1 MNNQNPFEYE
11 AANNLKPEDIIEYY
25 IEDFNFSRF
34 IQSTKNIFLIGER
47 GSGKTMALLYN
58 SFPIQYE
65 IQKKTGNVSFEK
77 IGIHIPCNTPLFMKK
92 EYLLIPDNYK
102 KAIICEHYLVLSILY
117 SVASTLNEIEE
128 IVSETNENPNNINEK
143 LFDEIEYVWDV
154 QLDRTSKTFYN
165 AIMKYV
171 NREAITTQ
179 RKINAFDSD
188 SFYESALSFS
198 SSVLPFLQMMREI
211 NLMSETHFLLMIDD
225 AHDMNEYQIKA
236 LNSWIAYRDHSLFSF
251 KVATVKV
258 DRPTH
263 ITSTGGSIL
272 EGHDFITVDME
283 QAYQNE
289 ETDFYKLSKQIV
301 EKRLQRI
308 GVNSTAEEFFPMN
321 PSMKKD
327 LEDCREQA
335 RKSAV
340 EIYGKEKTKAV
351 SDYVYKYQ
359 RAIYFRIRSDR
370 ANKPP
375 YSGFET
381 IVDISTGVVR
391 NLLDPCYWMYDS
403 VMNTEKSSIKYIVPK
418 IQTNIIV
425 ERSQRMWNDLRAGL
439 DKIVNNCNAED
450 AKHIL
455 CLFENLMALFSQRL
469 KMDISEPRAIVFSI
483 SQTDTFPDQYK
494 SIISLLKIAQRA
506 QYLYT
511 RMGVAKDKGKQEAY
525 YVPNRMLFPFYGLD
539 PHGQYARVSL
549 KTTDLYNAAF
559 HNKSI
564 PMVSFDEKNDP
575 SQLVLEYG
583 E

>member
-1 MNNQNPFEYE
+1 MNVQHNPFEFE
-11 AANNLKPEDIIEYY
+11 AANNLSSEDIIDYY

-58 SFPIQYE
+58 SFPIQYA
-65 IQKKTGNVSFEK
+65 IQKKAGEVSFEK

-92 EYLLIPDNYK
+92 EYLLIPEDYK
-102 KAIICEHYLVLSILY
+102 KSIICEHYLVLSILY
-117 SVASTLNEIEE
+117 SIANTLNEIEE
-128 IVSETNENPNNINEK
+128 IVRETSEIQEK
-143 LFDEIEYVWDV
+143 LYDEIEYIWDV
-154 QLDRTSKTFYN
+154 QLDRSSSSFYN
-165 AIMKYV
+165 AIKKFV

-188 SFYESALSFS
+188 SFYENALSFS
-198 SSVLPFLQMMREI
+198 SSVLPFLQMMREV
-211 NLMSETHFLLMIDD
+211 NPMTETHFLLMIDD

-272 EGHDFITVDME
+272 EGHDYITVDME

-289 ETDFYKLSKQIV
+289 ETDFYQLSKQII
-301 EKRLQRI
+301 ERRLQRI
-308 GVNSTAEEFFPMN
+308 GVNNTAEEFFPMN

-327 LEDCREQA
+327 LEECREQA
-335 RKSAV
+335 RKIGV
-340 EIYGKEKTKAV
+340 KKYGEGKTKAV

-359 RAIYFRIRSDR
+359 RAIYFRNRSDR

-403 VMNTEKSSIKYIVPK
+403 VLNTEKSSIKNITPK
-418 IQTNIIV
+418 IQTDIIV

-455 CLFENLMALFSQRL
+455 WLFENLMALFSQRL

-483 SQTDTFPDQYK
+483 SQTDAFPDKYA

-511 RMGVAKDKGKQEAY
+511 RIGVAKDKGKQEAY

-549 KTTDLYNAAF
+549 KATDLYNAAF
-559 HNKSI
+559 NNKSI
-564 PMVSFDEKNDP
+564 PMESFNEKNEHG
-575 SQLVLEYG
+575 QLVLEYG

>member
-1 MNNQNPFEYE
+1 MTKNPFEYE
-11 AANNLKPEDIIEYY
+11 AANNLRPEDIIDYY

-58 SFPIQYE
+58 SFPIKYAIGKNE
-65 IQKKTGNVSFEK
+65 GRVSFEK

-92 EYLLIPDNYK
+92 EYLLIPEDYK

-117 SVASTLNEIEE
+117 SIANTLNEIGE
-128 IVSETNENPNNINEK
+128 IVSETNDVKEK
-143 LFDEIEYVWDV
+143 LYNEIEYIWDV
-154 QLDRTSKTFYN
+154 QLDRTSPTFYN
-165 AIMKYV
+165 AIMKFV

-188 SFYESALSFS
+188 SFYENALSFS

-211 NLMSETHFLLMIDD
+211 NLMSRTHFLLMIDD

-289 ETDFYKLSKQIV
+289 ETDFYKLSKRIV

-308 GVNSTAEEFFPMN
+308 GVSSTAEEFFPMN
-321 PSMKKD
+321 SSMKKD
-327 LEDCREQA
+327 LEECREEA
-335 RKSAV
+335 RRIGV
-340 EIYGKEKTKAV
+340 EKYGEDKKHSV
-351 SDYVYKYQ
+351 SDFVYKYQ
-359 RAIYFRIRSDR
+359 RAIYFRNRKDK

-403 VMNTEKSSIKYIVPK
+403 VMNTEKSNIRLITPQ
-418 IQTNIIV
+418 IQTNIII
-425 ERSQRMWNDLRAGL
+425 ERSQRIWETLQNGL
-439 DKIVNNCNAED
+439 DKVVNNCSAED
-450 AKHIL
+450 AKQIL
-455 CLFENLMALFSQRL
+455 NLFKNLMELFAKRL
-469 KMDISEPRAIVFSI
+469 KLDISEPRAIVFSI
-483 SQTDTFPDQYK
+483 SQVDSFPEKYA
-494 SIISLLKIAQRA
+494 SIRRLLKIAQRA

-511 RMGVAKDKGKQEAY
+511 RMGVAKDKGKQEIY
-525 YVPNRMLFPFYGLD
+525 YVPNRLLFPNFGLD

-559 HNKSI
+559 YNSPI
-564 PMVSFDEKNDP
+564 PMDSFDDKNEP
-575 SQLVLEYG
+575 QQLFIDYG

>member
-1 MNNQNPFEYE
+1 MSIHNPFEYE
-11 AANNLKPEDIIEYY
+11 AANNLKPEDIIDYY

-58 SFPIQYE
+58 SFPIQYA
-65 IQKKTGNVSFEK
+65 IQKKTGVVSFEK

-92 EYLLIPDNYK
+92 EYLLIPDDYK

-117 SVASTLNEIEE
+117 SIANTLNEIEE
-128 IVSETNENPNNINEK
+128 IVNETNGIKEN
-143 LFDEIEYVWDV
+143 LFDEIEYVWDI
-154 QLDRTSKTFYN
+154 QLDRTSKTFYS
-165 AIMKYV
+165 AIMKFV

-188 SFYESALSFS
+188 SFYENALSFS
-198 SSVLPFLQMMREI
+198 SSVLPFLQIIREI
-211 NLMSETHFLLMIDD
+211 NLLSKTHFLLMIDD

-258 DRPTH
+258 DRPTR

-289 ETDFYKLSKQIV
+289 ETDFFKLSKRII
-301 EKRLQRI
+301 EKRLERI
-308 GVNSTAEEFFPMN
+308 GVTSTAEEFFPMN
-321 PSMKKD
+321 SSMQKD
-327 LEDCREQA
+327 LEECREEA
-335 RKSAV
+335 RRIGV
-340 EIYGKEKTKAV
+340 EKYGEGKTKSV
-351 SDYVYKYQ
+351 SDFVYKYQ
-359 RAIYFRIRSDR
+359 RAIYFRNRSDK

-403 VMNTEKSSIKYIVPK
+403 VMNTEKDNIENISPL
-418 IQTNIIV
+418 IQTNIIID
-425 ERSQRMWNDLRAGL
+425 RSQRMWDTLQSGL
-439 DKIVNNCNAED
+439 DKVVNNCSSED
-450 AKHIL
+450 AKRIL
-455 CLFENLMALFSQRL
+455 NLFKNLMALFSQRL

-483 SQTDTFPDQYK
+483 SQTDAYPDKYT
-494 SIISLLKIAQRA
+494 SIINLLKIAQRA

-511 RMGVAKDKGKQEAY
+511 RMGVGKDKGKQETY
-525 YVPNRMLFPFYGLD
+525 YVPNRLLFPFYGLD

-549 KTTDLYNAAF
+549 KTTVLYNAAF
-559 HNKSI
+559 HNQSI
-564 PMVSFDEKNDP
+564 PMDSFSDKNNP
-575 SQLVLEYG
+575 NQLSLNYG

>member
-1 MNNQNPFEYE
+1 MSIRNPFEYE
-11 AANNLKPEDIIEYY
+11 AANNLKSEDIIDYY

-58 SFPIQYE
+58 SFPIQYA
-65 IQKKTGNVSFEK
+65 IQKKAGKVSFEK

-92 EYLLIPDNYK
+92 EYLLIPVDYK
-102 KAIICEHYLVLSILY
+102 QAIICEHYLVLSILY
-117 SVASTLNEIEE
+117 SIANTLSEIED
-128 IVSETNENPNNINEK
+128 IVYETNDIKEK
-143 LFDEIEYVWDV
+143 LYDEIEYVWDV
-154 QLDRTSKTFYN
+154 QLDRTSPTFFD
-165 AIMKYV
+165 AIMRFV

-179 RKINAFDSD
+179 KRINAFDSD

-198 SSVLPFLQMMREI
+198 SSVLPFLQMMREV

-258 DRPTH
+258 DRPTR

-289 ETDFYKLSKQIV
+289 ETDFYKLSKRIV

-308 GVNSTAEEFFPMN
+308 GVSGTAEEFFPIN
-321 PSMKKD
+321 PSMEKD
-327 LEDCREQA
+327 LDECREEAKKIGVEKYGESQK
-335 RKSAV
+335 KS
-340 EIYGKEKTKAV
+340 V
-351 SDYVYKYQ
+351 SDFVYKYQ
-359 RAIYFRIRSDR
+359 RAIYFRNRKDK

-403 VMNTEKSSIKYIVPK
+403 VMNTEKSNIKLIAPQ
-418 IQTNIIV
+418 IQTNIII
-425 ERSQRMWNDLRAGL
+425 ERSQRMWDTLESGL
-439 DKIVNNCNAED
+439 DKVVNDCNSDD
-450 AKHIL
+450 AKHVL
-455 CLFENLMALFSQRL
+455 NLFKNLMALFSQRL

-483 SQTDTFPDQYK
+483 SQTDTFPDKYK

-511 RMGVAKDKGKQEAY
+511 RMGVAKDKGKQEVY

-549 KTTDLYNAAF
+549 KTMDLYNAAF
-559 HNKSI
+559 HNQAI
-564 PMVSFDEKNDP
+564 PIESFNDKNEP
-575 SQLVLEYG
+575 NQLVLDYG

>member
-1 MNNQNPFEYE
+1 MSIRNPFEYE
-11 AANNLKPEDIIEYY
+11 AANNLKSEDIIDYY

-58 SFPIQYE
+58 SFPIQYA
-65 IQKKTGNVSFEK
+65 IQKKAGKVSFEK

-92 EYLLIPDNYK
+92 EYLLIPVDYK
-102 KAIICEHYLVLSILY
+102 QAIICEHYLVLSILY
-117 SVASTLNEIEE
+117 SIANTLSEIED
-128 IVSETNENPNNINEK
+128 IVYETNDIKEK
-143 LFDEIEYVWDV
+143 LYDEIEYVWDV
-154 QLDRTSKTFYN
+154 QLDRTSPTFFD
-165 AIMKYV
+165 AIMRFV

-179 RKINAFDSD
+179 KRINAFDSD

-198 SSVLPFLQMMREI
+198 SSVLPFLQMMREV

-258 DRPTH
+258 DRPTR

-289 ETDFYKLSKQIV
+289 ETDFYKLSKRIV

-308 GVNSTAEEFFPMN
+308 GVSGTAEEFFPIN
-321 PSMKKD
+321 PSMEKD
-327 LEDCREQA
+327 LDECREEAKKIGVEKYGESQK
-335 RKSAV
+335 KS
-340 EIYGKEKTKAV
+340 V
-351 SDYVYKYQ
+351 SDFVYKYQ
-359 RAIYFRIRSDR
+359 RAIYFRNRKDK

-403 VMNTEKSSIKYIVPK
+403 VMNTEKSNIKLIAPQ
-418 IQTNIIV
+418 IQTNIII
-425 ERSQRMWNDLRAGL
+425 ERSQRMWDTLESGL
-439 DKIVNNCNAED
+439 DKVVNNCNSDD
-450 AKHIL
+450 AKHVL
-455 CLFENLMALFSQRL
+455 NLFKNLMALFSQRL

-483 SQTDTFPDQYK
+483 SQTDTFPDKYK

-511 RMGVAKDKGKQEAY
+511 RMGVAKDKGKQEVY

-559 HNKSI
+559 HNQAI
-564 PMVSFDEKNDP
+564 PIESFNDKNEP
-575 SQLVLEYG
+575 NQLVLDYG

>member
-1 MNNQNPFEYE
+1 MTKNPFEYE
-11 AANNLKPEDIIEYY
+11 AANNLRPEDIIDYY

-58 SFPIQYE
+58 SFPIKYAIGKNE
-65 IQKKTGNVSFEK
+65 GRVSFEK

-92 EYLLIPDNYK
+92 EYLLIPEDYK

-117 SVASTLNEIEE
+117 SIANTLNEIGE
-128 IVSETNENPNNINEK
+128 IVSETNDVKEK
-143 LFDEIEYVWDV
+143 LYNEIEYIWDV
-154 QLDRTSKTFYN
+154 QLDRTSPTFYN
-165 AIMKYV
+165 AIMKFV
-171 NREAITTQ
+171 NREAISTQ

-188 SFYESALSFS
+188 SFYENALSFS

-211 NLMSETHFLLMIDD
+211 NLMSRTHFLLMIDD

-289 ETDFYKLSKQIV
+289 ETDFYKLSKRIV

-308 GVNSTAEEFFPMN
+308 GVSSTAEEFFPMN
-321 PSMKKD
+321 SSMKKD
-327 LEDCREQA
+327 LEECREEA
-335 RKSAV
+335 RRIGV
-340 EIYGKEKTKAV
+340 EKYGEDKKHSV
-351 SDYVYKYQ
+351 SDFVYKYQ
-359 RAIYFRIRSDR
+359 RAIYFRNRKDK

-403 VMNTEKSSIKYIVPK
+403 VMNTEKSNIRLITPQ
-418 IQTNIIV
+418 IQTNIII
-425 ERSQRMWNDLRAGL
+425 ERSQRIWETLQNGL
-439 DKIVNNCNAED
+439 DKVVNNCSAED
-450 AKHIL
+450 AKQIL
-455 CLFENLMALFSQRL
+455 NLFKNLMELFAKRL
-469 KMDISEPRAIVFSI
+469 KLDISEPRAIVFSI
-483 SQTDTFPDQYK
+483 SQVDSFPEKYA
-494 SIISLLKIAQRA
+494 SIRRLLKIAQRA

-511 RMGVAKDKGKQEAY
+511 RMGVAKDKGKQEIY
-525 YVPNRMLFPFYGLD
+525 YVPNRLLFPNFGLD

-559 HNKSI
+559 YNYPI
-564 PMVSFDEKNDP
+564 PMDSFDDKNEP
-575 SQLVLEYG
+575 QQLFIDYG

>member
-1 MNNQNPFEYE
+1 MMKNPFEYE
-11 AANNLKPEDIIEYY
+11 AANNLRPEDIIDYY

-58 SFPIQYE
+58 SFPIKYA
-65 IQKKTGNVSFEK
+65 IGKKKSGVSFEK

-102 KAIICEHYLVLSILY
+102 KAIISEHYLVLSILY
-117 SVASTLNEIEE
+117 SIAKTLNGIEE
-128 IVSETNENPNNINEK
+128 IVNETNLIEK
-143 LFDEIEYVWDV
+143 KLYDETEYVWDV
-154 QLDRTSKTFYN
+154 QLDRTSSSFYN
-165 AIMKYV
+165 AIMKFV
-171 NREAITTQ
+171 NREAVTTQ
-179 RKINAFDSD
+179 KKVNAFDSD
-188 SFYESALSFS
+188 SFYENALSFS
-198 SSVLPFLQMMREI
+198 SSVLPFLQMIKEI
-211 NLMSETHFLLMIDD
+211 SIMSETHFLLMIDD
-225 AHDMNEYQIKA
+225 AHDMNEYQIRA

-289 ETDFYKLSKQIV
+289 ETDFYKLSKHII

-308 GVNSTAEEFFPMN
+308 GISDAAEVFFPIN
-321 PSMKKD
+321 SSMEKD
-327 LEDCREQA
+327 LEICREEA
-335 RKSAV
+335 RKIGI
-340 EIYGKEKTKAV
+340 EKYGEDKNKSV
-351 SDYVYKYQ
+351 NDFVYKYH
-359 RAIYFRIRSDR
+359 RAIYFRNRKDK

-403 VMNTEKSSIKYIVPK
+403 VMNTEKSNIRFITPQ
-418 IQTNIIV
+418 IQTNIII
-425 ERSQRMWNDLRAGL
+425 ERSQRLWETLQNGL
-439 DKIVNNCNAED
+439 DKVVNDCSAED
-450 AKHIL
+450 AKHIFNIFKKL
-455 CLFENLMALFSQRL
+455 MELFAKRL
-469 KMDISEPRAIVFSI
+469 KLNISEPRAIVFSI
-483 SQTDTFPDQYK
+483 SQVESYPEKYA
-494 SIISLLKIAQRA
+494 SIIHLLKIAQRA

-511 RMGVAKDKGKQEAY
+511 RLGVAKDKGKQETY
-525 YVPNRMLFPFYGLD
+525 YVPNRLLFPNFGLD

-559 HNKSI
+559 NNHPI
-564 PMVSFDEKNDP
+564 PMDSFDDRNEP
-575 SQLVLEYG
+575 QQLFLDYG

>member
-1 MNNQNPFEYE
+1 MTKNPFEYE
-11 AANNLKPEDIIEYY
+11 AANNLRPEDIIDYY

-58 SFPIQYE
+58 SFPIKYAIGKNE
-65 IQKKTGNVSFEK
+65 GRVSFEK

-92 EYLLIPDNYK
+92 EYLLIPEDYK

-117 SVASTLNEIEE
+117 SIANTLNEIGE
-128 IVSETNENPNNINEK
+128 IVSETNDVKEK
-143 LFDEIEYVWDV
+143 LYNEIEYIWDV
-154 QLDRTSKTFYN
+154 QLDRTSPTFYT
-165 AIMKYV
+165 AIMKFV

-188 SFYESALSFS
+188 SFYENALSFS

-211 NLMSETHFLLMIDD
+211 NLMSRTHFLLMIDD

-289 ETDFYKLSKQIV
+289 ETDFYKLSKRIV

-308 GVNSTAEEFFPMN
+308 GVSSTAEEFFPMN
-321 PSMKKD
+321 SSMKKD
-327 LEDCREQA
+327 LEECREEA
-335 RKSAV
+335 RRIGV
-340 EIYGKEKTKAV
+340 EKYGEDKKHSV
-351 SDYVYKYQ
+351 SDFVYKYQ
-359 RAIYFRIRSDR
+359 RAIYFRNRKDK

-403 VMNTEKSSIKYIVPK
+403 VMNTEKSNIRLITPQ
-418 IQTNIIV
+418 IQTNIII
-425 ERSQRMWNDLRAGL
+425 ERSQRIWETLQNGL
-439 DKIVNNCNAED
+439 DKVVNNCSAED
-450 AKHIL
+450 AKQIL
-455 CLFENLMALFSQRL
+455 NLFKNLMELFAKRL
-469 KMDISEPRAIVFSI
+469 KLDISEPRAIVFSI
-483 SQTDTFPDQYK
+483 SQVDSFPEKYA
-494 SIISLLKIAQRA
+494 SIRRLLKIAQRA

-511 RMGVAKDKGKQEAY
+511 RMGVAKDKGKQEIY
-525 YVPNRMLFPFYGLD
+525 YVPNRLLFPNFGLD

-559 HNKSI
+559 YNYPI
-564 PMVSFDEKNDP
+564 PMDSFDDKNEP
-575 SQLVLEYG
+575 QQLFIDYG

>member
-1 MNNQNPFEYE
+1 MMKVLQNPFEYE
-11 AANNLKPEDIIEYY
+11 AANNLSHEDIIDFY

-58 SFPIQYE
+58 SFLIQYAIE
-65 IQKKTGNVSFEK
+65 KKKGQISFEK

-92 EYLLIPDNYK
+92 EYLLIPDDYK

-117 SVASTLNEIEE
+117 SIANTLNEIDE
-128 IVSETNENPNNINEK
+128 IVIGTNEVEES
-143 LFDEIEYVWDV
+143 LYDEIEYIWDIK
-154 QLDRTSKTFYN
+154 LDRTSKTFYS
-165 AIMKYV
+165 AIMKFV

-188 SFYESALSFS
+188 SFYENALSFS
-198 SSVLPFLQMMREI
+198 SSVLPFLQMLREI
-211 NLMSETHFLLMIDD
+211 KLLSETHFLLMIDD

-258 DRPTH
+258 DRPTR

-289 ETDFYKLSKQIV
+289 ETDFYKLSKRIV

-308 GVNSTAEEFFPMN
+308 GITDTAEEFFPMN
-321 PSMKKD
+321 SSMKKD
-327 LEDCREQA
+327 LEKCREEA
-335 RKSAV
+335 KRMGVEKYGEEKKKS
-340 EIYGKEKTKAV
+340 V
-351 SDYVYKYQ
+351 SDFIYKYQ
-359 RAIYFRIRSDR
+359 RAIYFRNRNDK

-403 VMNTEKSSIKYIVPK
+403 VMNTEKSNISYIAPQ
-418 IQTNIIV
+418 IQTNIII
-425 ERSQRMWNDLRAGL
+425 ERSQRMWDTLQSGL
-439 DKIVNNCNAED
+439 DKVVNNCNSED

-455 CLFENLMALFSQRL
+455 DLFKNLMALFSQRL

-483 SQTDTFPDQYK
+483 SQTDAFPDKYT

-511 RMGVAKDKGKQEAY
+511 RMGVAKDKGKQETY
-525 YVPNRMLFPFYGLD
+525 YVLNRLLFPFYGLD

-559 HNKSI
+559 HNQPI
-564 PMVSFDEKNDP
+564 PMDSFSDKNEP
-575 SQLVLEYG
+575 NQLRLDYG

>member
-1 MNNQNPFEYE
+1 MTKNPFEYE
-11 AANNLKPEDIIEYY
+11 AANNLRPEDIIDYY

-58 SFPIQYE
+58 SFPIKYAIGKNE
-65 IQKKTGNVSFEK
+65 GRVSFEK

-92 EYLLIPDNYK
+92 EYLLIPEDYK

-117 SVASTLNEIEE
+117 SIANTLNEIGE
-128 IVSETNENPNNINEK
+128 IVSETNDVKEK
-143 LFDEIEYVWDV
+143 LYNEIEYIWDV
-154 QLDRTSKTFYN
+154 QLDRTSPTFYN
-165 AIMKYV
+165 AIMKFV

-188 SFYESALSFS
+188 SFYENALSFS

-211 NLMSETHFLLMIDD
+211 NLMSRTHFLLMIDD

-289 ETDFYKLSKQIV
+289 ETDFYKLSKRIV

-308 GVNSTAEEFFPMN
+308 GVSSTAEEFFPMN
-321 PSMKKD
+321 SSMKKD
-327 LEDCREQA
+327 LEECREEA
-335 RKSAV
+335 RRIGV
-340 EIYGKEKTKAV
+340 EKYGEDKKHSV
-351 SDYVYKYQ
+351 SDFVYKYQ
-359 RAIYFRIRSDR
+359 RAIYFRNRKDK

-403 VMNTEKSSIKYIVPK
+403 VMNTEKSNIRLITPQ
-418 IQTNIIV
+418 IQTNIII
-425 ERSQRMWNDLRAGL
+425 ERSQRIWETLQNGL
-439 DKIVNNCNAED
+439 DKVVNNCSAED
-450 AKHIL
+450 AKQIL
-455 CLFENLMALFSQRL
+455 NLFKNLMELFAKRL
-469 KMDISEPRAIVFSI
+469 KLDISEPRAIVFSI
-483 SQTDTFPDQYK
+483 SQVDSFPEKYA
-494 SIISLLKIAQRA
+494 SIRRLLKIAQRA

-511 RMGVAKDKGKQEAY
+511 RMGVAKNKGKQEIY
-525 YVPNRMLFPFYGLD
+525 YVPNRLLFPNFGLD

-559 HNKSI
+559 YNYPI
-564 PMVSFDEKNDP
+564 PMDSFDDKNEP
-575 SQLVLEYG
+575 QQLFIDYG

>member
-1 MNNQNPFEYE
+1 MSIHNPFEYE
-11 AANNLKPEDIIEYY
+11 AANNLKQEDIIDYY

-58 SFPIQYE
+58 SFPIQYA
-65 IQKKTGNVSFEK
+65 IQKKAGIVSFEK

-92 EYLLIPDNYK
+92 EYLLIPDDYK

-117 SVASTLNEIEE
+117 SIANTLNEIEE
-128 IVSETNENPNNINEK
+128 IVNETNGIKENLFNE
-143 LFDEIEYVWDV
+143 LEYVWDI
-154 QLDRTSKTFYN
+154 QLDRTSKTFYS
-165 AIMKYV
+165 AIMKFI

-188 SFYESALSFS
+188 SFYENALSFS

-211 NLMSETHFLLMIDD
+211 NLLSKTHFLLMIDD

-258 DRPTH
+258 DRPTR

-289 ETDFYKLSKQIV
+289 ETDFYKLSKRII
-301 EKRLQRI
+301 EKRLERI
-308 GVNSTAEEFFPMN
+308 GVSSTAEEFFPMN
-321 PSMKKD
+321 SSMQKD
-327 LEDCREQA
+327 LERCREEA
-335 RKSAV
+335 RRIGMEK
-340 EIYGKEKTKAV
+340 YGEEKTKSV
-351 SDYVYKYQ
+351 SDFVYKYQ
-359 RAIYFRIRSDR
+359 RAIYFRNRSDK

-403 VMNTEKSSIKYIVPK
+403 VMNTEKNNIEYISPL
-418 IQTNIIV
+418 IQTNIIID
-425 ERSQRMWNDLRAGL
+425 RSQRMWDTLQSGL
-439 DKIVNNCNAED
+439 DKVVNNCSSED
-450 AKHIL
+450 AKRIL
-455 CLFENLMALFSQRL
+455 NLFKNLMVLFSHRL
-469 KMDISEPRAIVFSI
+469 KMEISEPRAIVFSI
-483 SQTDTFPDQYK
+483 SQTDAYPDKYT

-511 RMGVAKDKGKQEAY
+511 RMGVGKDKGKQETY
-525 YVPNRMLFPFYGLD
+525 YVPNRLLFPFYGLD

-549 KTTDLYNAAF
+549 KATVLYNAAF
-559 HNKSI
+559 HNQSI
-564 PMVSFDEKNDP
+564 PMDSFNDKNNP
-575 SQLVLEYG
+575 NQLILDYG

>member
-1 MNNQNPFEYE
+1 MTKNPFEYE
-11 AANNLKPEDIIEYY
+11 AANNLRPEDIIDYY

-58 SFPIQYE
+58 SFPIKYAIGKNE
-65 IQKKTGNVSFEK
+65 GRVSFEK

-92 EYLLIPDNYK
+92 EYLLIPEDYK

-117 SVASTLNEIEE
+117 SIANTLNEIGE
-128 IVSETNENPNNINEK
+128 IVSETNDVKEK
-143 LFDEIEYVWDV
+143 LYNEIEYIWDV
-154 QLDRTSKTFYN
+154 QLDRTSPTFYN
-165 AIMKYV
+165 AIMKFV

-188 SFYESALSFS
+188 SFYENALSFS

-211 NLMSETHFLLMIDD
+211 NLMSRTHFLLMIDD

-289 ETDFYKLSKQIV
+289 ETDFYKLSKRIV

-308 GVNSTAEEFFPMN
+308 GVSSTAEEFFPMN
-321 PSMKKD
+321 SSMKKD
-327 LEDCREQA
+327 LEECREEA
-335 RKSAV
+335 RRIGV
-340 EIYGKEKTKAV
+340 EKYGEDKKHSV
-351 SDYVYKYQ
+351 SDFVYKYQ
-359 RAIYFRIRSDR
+359 RAIYFRNRKDK

-403 VMNTEKSSIKYIVPK
+403 VMNTEKSNIRLITPQ
-418 IQTNIIV
+418 IQTNIII
-425 ERSQRMWNDLRAGL
+425 ERSQRIWETLQNGL
-439 DKIVNNCNAED
+439 DKVVNNCSAED
-450 AKHIL
+450 AKQIL
-455 CLFENLMALFSQRL
+455 NLFKNLMELFAKRL
-469 KMDISEPRAIVFSI
+469 KLDISEPRAIVFSI
-483 SQTDTFPDQYK
+483 SQVDSFPEK
-494 SIISLLKIAQRA
+494 NASIRRLLKIAQRA

-511 RMGVAKDKGKQEAY
+511 RMGVAKDKGKQEIY
-525 YVPNRMLFPFYGLD
+525 YVPNRLLFPNFGLD

-559 HNKSI
+559 YNYPI
-564 PMVSFDEKNDP
+564 PMDSFDDKNEP
-575 SQLVLEYG
+575 QQLFIDYG

>member
-1 MNNQNPFEYE
+1 MTKNPFEYE
-11 AANNLKPEDIIEYY
+11 AANNLRPEDIIDYY

-58 SFPIQYE
+58 SFPIKYAIGKNE
-65 IQKKTGNVSFEK
+65 GRVSFEK

-92 EYLLIPDNYK
+92 EYLLIPEDYK

-117 SVASTLNEIEE
+117 SIANTLNEIGE
-128 IVSETNENPNNINEK
+128 IVSETNDVKEK
-143 LFDEIEYVWDV
+143 LYNEIEYIWDV
-154 QLDRTSKTFYN
+154 QLDRTSPTFYN
-165 AIMKYV
+165 AIMKFV

-188 SFYESALSFS
+188 SFYENALSFS

-211 NLMSETHFLLMIDD
+211 NLMSRTHFLLMIDD

-289 ETDFYKLSKQIV
+289 ETDFYKLSKRIV

-308 GVNSTAEEFFPMN
+308 GVSSTAEEFFPMN
-321 PSMKKD
+321 SSMKKD
-327 LEDCREQA
+327 LEECREEA
-335 RKSAV
+335 RRIGV
-340 EIYGKEKTKAV
+340 EKYGEDKKHSV
-351 SDYVYKYQ
+351 SDFVYKYQ
-359 RAIYFRIRSDR
+359 RAIYFRNRKDK

-403 VMNTEKSSIKYIVPK
+403 VMNTEKSNIRLITPQ
-418 IQTNIIV
+418 IQTNIII
-425 ERSQRMWNDLRAGL
+425 ERSQRIWETLQNGL
-439 DKIVNNCNAED
+439 DKVVNNCSAED
-450 AKHIL
+450 AKQIL
-455 CLFENLMALFSQRL
+455 NLFKNLMELFAKRL
-469 KMDISEPRAIVFSI
+469 KLDISEPRAIVFSI
-483 SQTDTFPDQYK
+483 SQVDSFPEKYA
-494 SIISLLKIAQRA
+494 SIRRLLKIAQRA

-511 RMGVAKDKGKQEAY
+511 RMGVAKDKGKQEIY
-525 YVPNRMLFPFYGLD
+525 YVPNRLLFPNFGLD

-559 HNKSI
+559 YNYPI
-564 PMVSFDEKNDP
+564 PMDSFDDKNEP
-575 SQLVLEYG
+575 QQLFIDYG

>member
-1 MNNQNPFEYE
+1 
-11 AANNLKPEDIIEYY
+11 
-25 IEDFNFSRF
+25 
-34 IQSTKNIFLIGER
+34 
-47 GSGKTMALLYN
+47 
-58 SFPIQYE
+58 
-65 IQKKTGNVSFEK
+65 
-77 IGIHIPCNTPLFMKK
+77 MK
-92 EYLLIPDNYK
+92 
-102 KAIICEHYLVLSILY
+102 
-117 SVASTLNEIEE
+117 
-128 IVSETNENPNNINEK
+128 
-143 LFDEIEYVWDV
+143 F
-154 QLDRTSKTFYN
+154 
-165 AIMKYV
+165 V

-188 SFYESALSFS
+188 SFYENALSFS

-211 NLMSETHFLLMIDD
+211 NLMSRTHFLLMIDD

-289 ETDFYKLSKQIV
+289 ETDFYKLSKRIV

-308 GVNSTAEEFFPMN
+308 GVSSTAEEFFPMN
-321 PSMKKD
+321 SSMKKD
-327 LEDCREQA
+327 LEECREEA
-335 RKSAV
+335 RRIGIEK
-340 EIYGKEKTKAV
+340 YGEEKKHSV

-359 RAIYFRIRSDR
+359 RAIYFRNRKDK

-403 VMNTEKSSIKYIVPK
+403 VMNTEKSNVRFITPQ
-418 IQTNIIV
+418 IQTNIII
-425 ERSQRMWNDLRAGL
+425 ERSQRMWDTLQSGL
-439 DKIVNNCNAED
+439 DKVVNNCSAED
-450 AKHIL
+450 AKQIL
-455 CLFENLMALFSQRL
+455 NLFKKLMELFAKRL
-469 KMDISEPRAIVFSI
+469 KLDISEPRAIVFSI
-483 SQTDTFPDQYK
+483 SQVDSFPEKYA
-494 SIISLLKIAQRA
+494 SIIHLLKIAQRA

-511 RMGVAKDKGKQEAY
+511 RMGVAKDKGKQEIY
-525 YVPNRMLFPFYGLD
+525 YVPNRLLFPNFGLD

-559 HNKSI
+559 YNSPI
-564 PMVSFDEKNDP
+564 PMDSFDDKNEP
-575 SQLVLEYG
+575 QQLFIDYG

>member
-1 MNNQNPFEYE
+1 MSIRNPFEYE
-11 AANNLKPEDIIEYY
+11 AANNLKSEDIIDYY

-58 SFPIQYE
+58 SFPIQYA
-65 IQKKTGNVSFEK
+65 IQKKAGKVSFEK

-92 EYLLIPDNYK
+92 EYLLIPVDYK
-102 KAIICEHYLVLSILY
+102 QAIICEHYLVLSILY
-117 SVASTLNEIEE
+117 SIANTLSEIED
-128 IVSETNENPNNINEK
+128 IVYETNDIKEK
-143 LFDEIEYVWDV
+143 LYDEIEYVWDV
-154 QLDRTSKTFYN
+154 QLDRTSPTFFD
-165 AIMKYV
+165 AIMRFV

-179 RKINAFDSD
+179 KKINAFDSD

-198 SSVLPFLQMMREI
+198 SSVLPFLQMMREV

-258 DRPTH
+258 DRPTR

-289 ETDFYKLSKQIV
+289 ETDFYKLSKRIV

-308 GVNSTAEEFFPMN
+308 GVSGTAEEFFPIN
-321 PSMKKD
+321 PSMEKD
-327 LEDCREQA
+327 LDECREEAKKIGVEKYGESQK
-335 RKSAV
+335 KS
-340 EIYGKEKTKAV
+340 V
-351 SDYVYKYQ
+351 SDFVYKYQ
-359 RAIYFRIRSDR
+359 RAIYFRNRKDK

-403 VMNTEKSSIKYIVPK
+403 VMNTEKSNIKLIAPQ
-418 IQTNIIV
+418 IQTNIII
-425 ERSQRMWNDLRAGL
+425 ERSQRMWDTLESGL
-439 DKIVNNCNAED
+439 DKVVNNCNSDD
-450 AKHIL
+450 AKHVL
-455 CLFENLMALFSQRL
+455 NLFKNLMALFSQRL

-483 SQTDTFPDQYK
+483 SQTDTFPDKYK
-494 SIISLLKIAQRA
+494 SITSLLKIAQRA

-511 RMGVAKDKGKQEAY
+511 RMGVAKDKGKQEVY

-559 HNKSI
+559 HNQAI
-564 PMVSFDEKNDP
+564 PIESFNDKNEP
-575 SQLVLEYG
+575 NQLVLDYG

>member
-1 MNNQNPFEYE
+1 MTTNPFEYE
-11 AANNLKPEDIIEYY
+11 AANNLRLEDIIDYY

-47 GSGKTMALLYN
+47 GSGKTMSLLYN
-58 SFPIQYE
+58 SFPIQCE
-65 IQKKTGNVSFEK
+65 IQKKMGAVSYKK

-92 EYLLIPDNYK
+92 EYLLIPDDYK
-102 KAIICEHYLVLSILY
+102 KAIICEHYLVLSIIY
-117 SVASTLNEIEE
+117 SVASTLNKIEE
-128 IVSETNENPNNINEK
+128 IISKTNDIQEK
-143 LFDEIEYVWDV
+143 LYDEIEYVWDV
-154 QLDRTSKTFYN
+154 QLDRTSPTFYD
-165 AIMKYV
+165 AIMRFV

-188 SFYESALSFS
+188 SFYENALSFS
-198 SSVLPFLQMMREI
+198 SSVLPFLQIIREI
-211 NLMSETHFLLMIDD
+211 DQMSETHFLLMIDD

-258 DRPTH
+258 DRPTR

-289 ETDFYKLSKQIV
+289 ETDFYQLSKQIV

-308 GVNSTAEEFFPMN
+308 GISSTAEEFFPMN
-321 PSMKKD
+321 SSMRKD
-327 LEDCREQA
+327 LEECQEEA
-335 RKSAV
+335 RRMGLEK
-340 EIYGKEKTKAV
+340 YGEEKTKAV

-359 RAIYFRIRSDR
+359 RAIYFRNRSDK

-403 VMNTEKSSIKYIVPK
+403 VMNTEKNNINFINPQ
-418 IQTNIIV
+418 IQTNIII
-425 ERSQRMWNDLRAGL
+425 ERSQRMWETLESGL
-439 DKIVNNCNAED
+439 DKVVNNCSSED

-455 CLFENLMALFSQRL
+455 DLLKNLMELFSQRL
-469 KMDISEPRAIVFSI
+469 KLDISEPRAIVFSI
-483 SQTDTFPDQYK
+483 SQIDTFPEKYK

-511 RMGVAKDKGKQEAY
+511 RMGVAKDKGKQEIY
-525 YVPNRMLFPFYGLD
+525 YVPNRLLFPSYGLD

-559 HNKSI
+559 NNKSI
-564 PMVSFDEKNDP
+564 PMSSFDDKNETN
-575 SQLVLEYG
+575 QLVLDYG

>member
-1 MNNQNPFEYE
+1 MKVLQNPFEYE
-11 AANNLKPEDIIEYY
+11 AANNLSHEDIIDFY

-58 SFPIQYE
+58 SFLIQYAIE
-65 IQKKTGNVSFEK
+65 KKKGQISFEK

-92 EYLLIPDNYK
+92 EYLLIPDDYK

-117 SVASTLNEIEE
+117 SIANTLNEIDE
-128 IVSETNENPNNINEK
+128 IVSGTNEVEES
-143 LFDEIEYVWDV
+143 LYDEIEYIWDI
-154 QLDRTSKTFYN
+154 QLDRTSKTFYS
-165 AIMKYV
+165 AIMKFV

-188 SFYESALSFS
+188 SFYENALSFS
-198 SSVLPFLQMMREI
+198 SSVLPFLQMLREI
-211 NLMSETHFLLMIDD
+211 KLLSETHFLLMIDD

-258 DRPTH
+258 DRPTR

-289 ETDFYKLSKQIV
+289 ETDFYKLSKRIV

-308 GVNSTAEEFFPMN
+308 GITDTAEEFFPMN
-321 PSMKKD
+321 SSMKKD
-327 LEDCREQA
+327 LEKCREEA
-335 RKSAV
+335 KRMGIEKYGEEKKKS
-340 EIYGKEKTKAV
+340 V
-351 SDYVYKYQ
+351 SDFIYKYQ
-359 RAIYFRIRSDR
+359 RAIYFRNRNDK

-403 VMNTEKSSIKYIVPK
+403 VMNTEKSNISYIAPQ
-418 IQTNIIV
+418 IQTNIII
-425 ERSQRMWNDLRAGL
+425 ERSQRMWDTLQSGL
-439 DKIVNNCNAED
+439 DKVVNNCNSED

-455 CLFENLMALFSQRL
+455 DLFKNLMALFSQRL

-483 SQTDTFPDQYK
+483 SQTDAFPDKYT

-511 RMGVAKDKGKQEAY
+511 RMGVAKDKGKQETY
-525 YVPNRMLFPFYGLD
+525 YVLNRLLFPFYGLD

-559 HNKSI
+559 HNQSI
-564 PMVSFDEKNDP
+564 PMDSFNDKNEP
-575 SQLVLEYG
+575 NQLRLDYG

>member
-11 AANNLKPEDIIEYY
+11 AANNLSPEDIIDYY

-65 IQKKTGNVSFEK
+65 IQKKTGKVSFEK
-77 IGIHIPCNTPLFMKK
+77 LGIHIPCNTPLFMKK
-92 EYLLIPDNYK
+92 EYLLIPDDYK

-128 IVSETNENPNNINEK
+128 IVSETNNINEK
-143 LFDEIEYVWDV
+143 LYDEIEYVWDV

-165 AIMKYV
+165 AIMKFV

-188 SFYESALSFS
+188 SFYENALSFS

-258 DRPTH
+258 DRPTR

-289 ETDFYKLSKQIV
+289 ETDFYKLSKQII

-308 GVNSTAEEFFPMN
+308 GVSSTAEEFFPMN
-321 PSMKKD
+321 SSMTKD
-327 LEDCREQA
+327 LEECREVA
-335 RKSAV
+335 KKIGV
-340 EIYGKEKTKAV
+340 EKYGEEKTKPV

-359 RAIYFRIRSDR
+359 RAIYFRNRSDK

-403 VMNTEKSSIKYIVPK
+403 VMNTEKSNIKLIVPK
-418 IQTNIIV
+418 IQTNIII
-425 ERSQRMWNDLRAGL
+425 ERSQRMWDTLQSGL
-439 DKIVNNCNAED
+439 DKVVNNCNSDD
-450 AKHIL
+450 AKRIL
-455 CLFENLMALFSQRL
+455 NLFQNLMALFSQRL

-483 SQTDTFPDQYK
+483 SQIDTFPDKYK

-511 RMGVAKDKGKQEAY
+511 RMGVGKEKGKQETY
-525 YVPNRMLFPFYGLD
+525 YVPNRLLFPFYGLD

-559 HNKSI
+559 HNQSI
-564 PMVSFDEKNDP
+564 PMDSFNDKNNP
-575 SQLVLEYG
+575 NQLILDYG

>member
-11 AANNLKPEDIIEYY
+11 AANNLKPEDIIDYY

-58 SFPIQYE
+58 SFPIQYA
-65 IQKKTGNVSFEK
+65 IQKKAGKVSFEK

-92 EYLLIPDNYK
+92 EYLLIPDDYK
-102 KAIICEHYLVLSILY
+102 KAIISEHYLVLSILY
-117 SVASTLNEIEE
+117 SVASTLNEVEE
-128 IVSETNENPNNINEK
+128 IVSETNKVNEK
-143 LFDEIEYVWDV
+143 LYDEIEYVWDV

-165 AIMKYV
+165 AIMKFV

-188 SFYESALSFS
+188 SFYENALSFS

-211 NLMSETHFLLMIDD
+211 NLMTETHFLLMIDD

-258 DRPTH
+258 DRPTR

-289 ETDFYKLSKQIV
+289 ETDFYKLSKRIV

-308 GVNSTAEEFFPMN
+308 DVFCTAEEFFPIN
-321 PSMKKD
+321 PSMEKD
-327 LEDCREQA
+327 LDECREEAKRIGVEKYGESQK
-335 RKSAV
+335 KS
-340 EIYGKEKTKAV
+340 V
-351 SDYVYKYQ
+351 SDFVYKYQ
-359 RAIYFRIRSDR
+359 RAIYFRNRKDK

-403 VMNTEKSSIKYIVPK
+403 VMNTEKSKIKLIAPQ
-418 IQTNIIV
+418 IQTNIII
-425 ERSQRMWNDLRAGL
+425 ERSQRMWDTLQSGL
-439 DKIVNNCNAED
+439 DKVVNNCNSDD

-455 CLFENLMALFSQRL
+455 NLFKNLMVLFSQRL

-483 SQTDTFPDQYK
+483 SQTNTFPDKYK

-511 RMGVAKDKGKQEAY
+511 RMGVAKDKGKQETY
-525 YVPNRMLFPFYGLD
+525 YVPNRLLFPVYGLD

-559 HNKSI
+559 YNKSI
-564 PMVSFDEKNDP
+564 PMESFNEKNEH

>member
-1 MNNQNPFEYE
+1 MTTNPFEYE
-11 AANNLKPEDIIEYY
+11 AANNLRLEDIIDYY

-47 GSGKTMALLYN
+47 GSGKTMSLLYN
-58 SFPIQYE
+58 SFPIQCE
-65 IQKKTGNVSFEK
+65 IQKKMGAVSYKK

-92 EYLLIPDNYK
+92 EYLLIPDDYK
-102 KAIICEHYLVLSILY
+102 KAIICEHYLVLSIIY
-117 SVASTLNEIEE
+117 SVASTLNKIEE
-128 IVSETNENPNNINEK
+128 IISKTNDIQEK
-143 LFDEIEYVWDV
+143 LYDEIEYVWDV
-154 QLDRTSKTFYN
+154 QLDRTSPTFYD
-165 AIMKYV
+165 AIMRFV

-188 SFYESALSFS
+188 SFYENALSFS
-198 SSVLPFLQMMREI
+198 SSVLPFLQIIREI
-211 NLMSETHFLLMIDD
+211 DQMSETHFLLMIDD

-258 DRPTH
+258 DRPTR

-289 ETDFYKLSKQIV
+289 ETDFYQLSKRIV

-308 GVNSTAEEFFPMN
+308 GISSTAEEFFPMN
-321 PSMKKD
+321 SSMRKD
-327 LEDCREQA
+327 LEECQEVA
-335 RKSAV
+335 RRMGLEK
-340 EIYGKEKTKAV
+340 YGEDKPKAV

-359 RAIYFRIRSDR
+359 RAIYFRNRSDK

-391 NLLDPCYWMYDS
+391 NLLDPCYWMYDN
-403 VMNTEKSSIKYIVPK
+403 VMNTEKNNINFINPQ
-418 IQTNIIV
+418 IQTTIII
-425 ERSQRMWNDLRAGL
+425 ERSQRMWETLESGL
-439 DKIVNNCNAED
+439 DKVVNNCSSED

-455 CLFENLMALFSQRL
+455 NLLKNLMELFSQRL
-469 KMDISEPRAIVFSI
+469 KLDISEPRAIVFSI
-483 SQTDTFPDQYK
+483 SQIDTFPEKYQ

-511 RMGVAKDKGKQEAY
+511 RMGVAKDKGKQEIY
-525 YVPNRMLFPFYGLD
+525 YVPNRLLFPSYGLD

-559 HNKSI
+559 NNKSI
-564 PMVSFDEKNDP
+564 PMSSFDDKNEP
-575 SQLVLEYG
+575 NQLVLDYG

>member
-1 MNNQNPFEYE
+1 MTKNPFEYE
-11 AANNLKPEDIIEYY
+11 AANNLRPEDIIDYY

-58 SFPIQYE
+58 SFPIKYAIGKNE
-65 IQKKTGNVSFEK
+65 GRVSFEK

-92 EYLLIPDNYK
+92 EYLLIPEDYK

-117 SVASTLNEIEE
+117 SIANTLNEIGE
-128 IVSETNENPNNINEK
+128 IVSETNDVKEK
-143 LFDEIEYVWDV
+143 LYNEIEYIWDV
-154 QLDRTSKTFYN
+154 QLDRTSPTFYN
-165 AIMKYV
+165 AIMKFV

-188 SFYESALSFS
+188 SFYENALSFS

-211 NLMSETHFLLMIDD
+211 NLMSRTHFLLMIDD

-289 ETDFYKLSKQIV
+289 ETDFYKLSKRIV

-308 GVNSTAEEFFPMN
+308 GVSSTAEEFFPMN
-321 PSMKKD
+321 SSMKKD
-327 LEDCREQA
+327 LEECREEA
-335 RKSAV
+335 RRIGV
-340 EIYGKEKTKAV
+340 EKYGEDKKHSV
-351 SDYVYKYQ
+351 SDFVYKYQ
-359 RAIYFRIRSDR
+359 RAIYFRNRKDK

-403 VMNTEKSSIKYIVPK
+403 VMNTEKSNIRLITPQ
-418 IQTNIIV
+418 IQTNIII
-425 ERSQRMWNDLRAGL
+425 ERSQRIWETLQNGL
-439 DKIVNNCNAED
+439 DKVVNNCSAED
-450 AKHIL
+450 AKQIL
-455 CLFENLMALFSQRL
+455 NLFKNLMELFAKRL
-469 KMDISEPRAIVFSI
+469 KLDISEPRAIVFSI
-483 SQTDTFPDQYK
+483 SQVGSFPEKYA
-494 SIISLLKIAQRA
+494 SIRRLLKIAQRA

-511 RMGVAKDKGKQEAY
+511 RMGVAKDKGKQEIY
-525 YVPNRMLFPFYGLD
+525 YVPNRLLFPNFGLD

-559 HNKSI
+559 YNYPI
-564 PMVSFDEKNDP
+564 PMDSFDDKNEP
-575 SQLVLEYG
+575 QQLFIDYG

>member
-1 MNNQNPFEYE
+1 MTTNPFEYE
-11 AANNLKPEDIIEYY
+11 AANNLRLEDIIDYY

-47 GSGKTMALLYN
+47 GSGKTMSLLYN
-58 SFPIQYE
+58 SFPIQCE
-65 IQKKTGNVSFEK
+65 IQKKMGAVSYKK

-92 EYLLIPDNYK
+92 EYLLIPDDYK
-102 KAIICEHYLVLSILY
+102 KAIICEHYLVLSIIY
-117 SVASTLNEIEE
+117 SVASTLNKIEE
-128 IVSETNENPNNINEK
+128 IISKTNDIQEK
-143 LFDEIEYVWDV
+143 LYDEIEYVWDV
-154 QLDRTSKTFYN
+154 QLDRTSPTFYD
-165 AIMKYV
+165 AIMRFV

-188 SFYESALSFS
+188 SFYENALSFS
-198 SSVLPFLQMMREI
+198 SSVLPFLQIIREI
-211 NLMSETHFLLMIDD
+211 DQMSETHFLLMIDD

-258 DRPTH
+258 DRPTR

-289 ETDFYKLSKQIV
+289 ETDFYQLSKQIV

-308 GVNSTAEEFFPMN
+308 GISSTAEEFFPMN
-321 PSMKKD
+321 SSMRKD
-327 LEDCREQA
+327 LEECQEEA
-335 RKSAV
+335 RRMGIEK
-340 EIYGKEKTKAV
+340 YGEEKTKAV

-359 RAIYFRIRSDR
+359 RAIYFRNRSDK

-403 VMNTEKSSIKYIVPK
+403 VMNTEKNNINFINPQ
-418 IQTNIIV
+418 IQTNIII
-425 ERSQRMWNDLRAGL
+425 ERSQRMWETLESGL
-439 DKIVNNCNAED
+439 DKVVNNCSSED

-455 CLFENLMALFSQRL
+455 DLLKNLMELFSQRL
-469 KMDISEPRAIVFSI
+469 KLDISEPRAIVFSI
-483 SQTDTFPDQYK
+483 SQIDTFPEKYK

-511 RMGVAKDKGKQEAY
+511 RMGVAKDKGKQEIY
-525 YVPNRMLFPFYGLD
+525 YVPNRLLFPSYGLD

-559 HNKSI
+559 NNKSI
-564 PMVSFDEKNDP
+564 PMSSFDDKNETN
-575 SQLVLEYG
+575 QLVLDYG

>member
-1 MNNQNPFEYE
+1 MMKNPFEYE
-11 AANNLKPEDIIEYY
+11 AANNLRPEDIIDYY

-58 SFPIQYE
+58 SFPIKYAIGKNE
-65 IQKKTGNVSFEK
+65 GRVSFEK

-92 EYLLIPDNYK
+92 EYLLIPEDYK

-117 SVASTLNEIEE
+117 SIANTLNEIGE
-128 IVSETNENPNNINEK
+128 IVSETNEVKEK
-143 LFDEIEYVWDV
+143 LYNEIEYIWDV
-154 QLDRTSKTFYN
+154 QLDRTSPTFYN
-165 AIMKYV
+165 AIMKFV

-188 SFYESALSFS
+188 SFYENALSFS

-211 NLMSETHFLLMIDD
+211 NLMSRTHFLLMVDD

-289 ETDFYKLSKQIV
+289 ETDFYKLSKRIV

-308 GVNSTAEEFFPMN
+308 GVSSTAEEFFPMN
-321 PSMKKD
+321 SSMKKD
-327 LEDCREQA
+327 LEECREEA
-335 RKSAV
+335 RRIGLEK
-340 EIYGKEKTKAV
+340 YGEDKKHSV
-351 SDYVYKYQ
+351 SDFVYKYQ
-359 RAIYFRIRSDR
+359 RAIYFRNRKDK

-403 VMNTEKSSIKYIVPK
+403 VLNTEKSNIRLITPQ
-418 IQTNIIV
+418 IQTNIII
-425 ERSQRMWNDLRAGL
+425 ERSQRIWETLQNGL
-439 DKIVNNCNAED
+439 DKVVNNCSAED
-450 AKHIL
+450 AKQIL
-455 CLFENLMALFSQRL
+455 NLFKNLMELFAKRL
-469 KMDISEPRAIVFSI
+469 KLDISEPRAIVFSI
-483 SQTDTFPDQYK
+483 SQVDSFPEKYA
-494 SIISLLKIAQRA
+494 SIIRLLKIAQRA

-511 RMGVAKDKGKQEAY
+511 RMGVAKDKGKQEIY
-525 YVPNRMLFPFYGLD
+525 YVPNRLLFPNFGLD

-559 HNKSI
+559 YNYPI
-564 PMVSFDEKNDP
+564 PMDSFDDKNEP
-575 SQLVLEYG
+575 QQLFIDYG

>member
-1 MNNQNPFEYE
+1 MNMLNPFECE

-58 SFPIQYE
+58 SFPIKYA
-65 IQKKTGNVSFEK
+65 IGKKEGRVMFEK

-92 EYLLIPDNYK
+92 EYLLIPDDYK

-117 SVASTLNEIEE
+117 SIANTLNGIEE
-128 IVSETNENPNNINEK
+128 IVNGTNEIEGK
-143 LFDEIEYVWDV
+143 LYDEIEYVWDV
-154 QLDRTSKTFYN
+154 QLDRTSPSFYN
-165 AIMKYV
+165 AIMKFV
-171 NREAITTQ
+171 NREAIATQ

-188 SFYESALSFS
+188 SFYENALSFS
-198 SSVLPFLQMMREI
+198 ASVLPFLQIMKEI
-211 NLMSETHFLLMIDD
+211 QIMSETHFLLMIDD

-251 KVATVKV
+251 KVATAKV
-258 DRPTH
+258 DRPTQ

-272 EGHDFITVDME
+272 EGHDFITIDME

-289 ETDFYKLSKQIV
+289 ETDFYKLSKKII

-308 GVNSTAEEFFPMN
+308 GASCTAEEFFPMN
-321 PSMKKD
+321 LSMKKD
-327 LEDCREQA
+327 LEECREEA
-335 RKSAV
+335 RRIGVEKYGEVKKKS
-340 EIYGKEKTKAV
+340 V

-359 RAIYFRIRSDR
+359 RAIYFRNRSNK

-391 NLLDPCYWMYDS
+391 NLLVPCYWMFDS
-403 VMNTEKSSIKYIVPK
+403 VMNSEKCNIRFIAPH
-418 IQTNIIV
+418 IQTNIII
-425 ERSQRMWNDLRAGL
+425 ERSQRMWDTLQSGL
-439 DKIVNNCNAED
+439 DKVVNNCSADD

-455 CLFENLMALFSQRL
+455 NLFKNLMELFAKRL
-469 KMDISEPRAIVFSI
+469 KLDISEPRAIVFSI
-483 SQTDTFPDQYK
+483 SQVESFPEK
-494 SIISLLKIAQRA
+494 HASIIHLLKIAQRA

-511 RMGVAKDKGKQEAY
+511 RMGVAKDIGKQETY
-525 YVPNRMLFPFYGLD
+525 YVPNRLLFPNYGLD

-549 KTTDLYNAAF
+549 KATDLYNAAF
-559 HNKSI
+559 HNQSI
-564 PMVSFDEKNDP
+564 PIESFNDNNEP
-575 SQLVLEYG
+575 RQLSLNYG

>member
-1 MNNQNPFEYE
+1 MNTLHNPFEYE
-11 AANNLKPEDIIEYY
+11 AANNLKPEDIIDYY

-58 SFPIQYE
+58 SFPIKYA
-65 IQKKTGNVSFEK
+65 IGKKEGRVSFEK
-77 IGIHIPCNTPLFMKK
+77 IGIHVPCNTPLFMKK
-92 EYLLIPDNYK
+92 EYLLIPEDYK

-117 SVASTLNEIEE
+117 SIANTLNEIEE
-128 IVSETNENPNNINEK
+128 IVNETNDVKEK
-143 LFDEIEYVWDV
+143 LYDEIEYIWDV
-154 QLDRTSKTFYN
+154 QLDRTSPTFYN
-165 AIMKYV
+165 AIMKFV
-171 NREAITTQ
+171 NREAISTQ

-188 SFYESALSFS
+188 SFYENALSFS

-211 NLMSETHFLLMIDD
+211 NIMSETHFLLMVDD

-289 ETDFYKLSKQIV
+289 ETDFYKLSKRIV

-308 GVNSTAEEFFPMN
+308 GVSSTAEVFFPMN
-321 PSMKKD
+321 SSMKKD
-327 LEDCREQA
+327 LEECREEA
-335 RKSAV
+335 RRIGV
-340 EIYGKEKTKAV
+340 EKYGEDKKHSV

-359 RAIYFRIRSDR
+359 RAIYFRNRKDK

-403 VMNTEKSSIKYIVPK
+403 VMNTEKSNIRFITPQ
-418 IQTNIIV
+418 IQTNIII
-425 ERSQRMWNDLRAGL
+425 ERSQRMWDTLQSGL
-439 DKIVNNCNAED
+439 DKVVNNCSAED
-450 AKHIL
+450 AKQIL
-455 CLFENLMALFSQRL
+455 NLFKKLMELFAKRL
-469 KMDISEPRAIVFSI
+469 KLDISEPRAIVFSI
-483 SQTDTFPDQYK
+483 SQVDSFPEKYA
-494 SIISLLKIAQRA
+494 SIIRLLKIAQRA

-511 RMGVAKDKGKQEAY
+511 RMGVAKDKGKQEIY
-525 YVPNRMLFPFYGLD
+525 YVPNRLLFPNFGLD

-559 HNKSI
+559 YNSPI
-564 PMVSFDEKNDP
+564 PMDSFDDKNEP
-575 SQLVLEYG
+575 QQLFIDYG

>member
-1 MNNQNPFEYE
+1 MINVQHNPFEYE
-11 AANNLKPEDIIEYY
+11 AANNLRPEDIIDYY

-58 SFPIQYE
+58 SFPIQYA
-65 IQKKTGNVSFEK
+65 IQKKVGVMSCEK

-92 EYLLIPDNYK
+92 EYLLIPDDYK

-117 SVASTLNEIEE
+117 SIANTLNEIEE
-128 IVSETNENPNNINEK
+128 IVRETNDIQEK
-143 LFDEIEYVWDV
+143 LYNEIEYVWDV
-154 QLDRTSKTFYN
+154 QLDRASSTFYN
-165 AIMKYV
+165 AIMKFV

-188 SFYESALSFS
+188 SFYENALSFS
-198 SSVLPFLQMMREI
+198 SSVLPFLQMMREVS
-211 NLMSETHFLLMIDD
+211 LMSETHFLLMIDD

-289 ETDFYKLSKQIV
+289 ETDFYKLSKRIV

-327 LEDCREQA
+327 LEECREEA
-335 RKSAV
+335 RKIGV
-340 EIYGKEKTKAV
+340 EKYGEEKTKSV

-359 RAIYFRIRSDR
+359 RAIYFRNRSDK

-403 VMNTEKSSIKYIVPK
+403 VMNTEKSSIKYIAPK

-455 CLFENLMALFSQRL
+455 WLFENLMALFSQRL
-469 KMDISEPRAIVFSI
+469 KMNISEPRAIVFSI
-483 SQTDTFPDQYK
+483 SQTDAFHDKYA
-494 SIISLLKIAQRA
+494 SIINLLKIAQRA

-511 RMGVAKDKGKQEAY
+511 RMGVAKDKGKQETY
-525 YVPNRMLFPFYGLD
+525 YVLNRLLFPFYGLD

-559 HNKSI
+559 HNQSI
-564 PMVSFDEKNDP
+564 PMDSFNDKNEP
-575 SQLVLEYG
+575 NQLRLEYG